1 MYRVTGEHQGGQ
13 QPGGRGGGGGGGGNS
28 GHHQSP
34 MAGRQQAVQEERV
47 EAVEEDVHCLEAPGP
62 GLTPGESVLSPVG
75 QGGHW
80 PVGLKM

>member
-1 MYRVTGEHQGGQ
+1 
-13 QPGGRGGGGGGGGNS
+13 
-28 GHHQSP
+28 

-80 PVGLKM
+80 PIGLKM